1 MEVSAT
7 YANASRQMHPRY
19 YRPAARKKS
28 FQMIF
33 DHIQALPDK
42 KEWEGEH
49 EVEMLMLDG

>member
-7 YANASRQMHPRY
+7 YANASRMHPRY
-19 YRPAARKKS
+19 YKPAARKS
-28 FQMIF
+28 FQIVF
-33 DHIQALPDK
+33 DRIQILPDK

>member
-19 YRPAARKKS
+19 YRPAARKS
-28 FQMIF
+28 FQMVF
-33 DHIQALPDK
+33 DSIQVLPDK